1 MACRGNSITAC
12 RYRGED
18 RPINIVIV
26 VNSLEKGGRTKHIVE
41 EYLGLQ
47 KRGHSV
53 SLVSFSAP
61 PRWVIRHYRGSASW
75 IIFKKNKSKLDIFL
89 LLKLFNFI
97 RSSRASVV
105 HSHCETSS
113 FYAGLVCQLRGVP
126 IVGTI
131 HRSELRY
138 YAPTWRNRLFYR
150 FLDSYIAVSHE
161 RKRRL
166 VSHLWLASEKISVLH
181 WGINAGAIPADYDI
195 LEVRKK
201 LQLPEGR
208 MLFSL
213 GHLGPIKG
221 HDDSIKAIPRIR
233 SRFPDVR
240 LYIAGDGL
248 AEDHERLHSLI
259 EERHLQGVVILL
271 GQITNSLEWMQA
283 CDIFLQPS
291 REEAFGLVFLEA
303 GLCSKP
309 TVSTLVGG
317 VPEIIVDGE
326 TGHLVSTLNPDG
338 LAEKVIELLA
348 SEEDIATMGAAAKQY
363 IEKNFVLS
371 EKILKLE
378 SYLLGMANRAD
389 SGIANNE

>member
-1 MACRGNSITAC
+1 MACRSNSIIAC
-12 RYRGED
+12 RHRGED
-18 RPINIVIV
+18 RLINIVIV

-47 KRGHSV
+47 ERGHSV

-61 PRWVIRHYRGSASW
+61 PQWVIHHYRGNASW
-75 IIFKKNKSKLDIFL
+75 VLFKKNKSKLDVLL

-97 RSSRASVV
+97 RQSKAGVI

-113 FYAGLVCQLRGVP
+113 FYAGLVCQLLRVP

-138 YAPTWRNRLFYR
+138 YAPSWRNRLFYR

-166 VSHLWLASEKISVLH
+166 ASQLWLPREKISVLH
-181 WGINAGAIPADYDI
+181 WGVNPRMIPADHDI
-195 LEVRKK
+195 FEIRRKF
-201 LQLPEGR
+201 QLSEGR
-208 MLFSL
+208 ILFSL

-221 HDDSIKAIPRIR
+221 HEDSIKAMPKIR

-240 LYIAGDGL
+240 LFIAGDGL
-248 AEDHERLHSLI
+248 AEDHERLHALI
-259 EERHLQGVVILL
+259 EERHLQGAVILL

-303 GLCSKP
+303 GLCGKP
-309 TVSTLVGG
+309 TVSTLIGG
-317 VPEIIVDGE
+317 IPEIIVDGE

-338 LAEKVIELLA
+338 LAKKVVELFA
-348 SEEDIATMGAAAKQY
+348 SEEDMAAMGAAAKQY
-363 IEKNFVLS
+363 IAKHFMLS
-371 EKILKLE
+371 EKILELE
-378 SYLLGMANRAD
+378 NHLI
-389 SGIANNE
+389 GIANKSTSGDR